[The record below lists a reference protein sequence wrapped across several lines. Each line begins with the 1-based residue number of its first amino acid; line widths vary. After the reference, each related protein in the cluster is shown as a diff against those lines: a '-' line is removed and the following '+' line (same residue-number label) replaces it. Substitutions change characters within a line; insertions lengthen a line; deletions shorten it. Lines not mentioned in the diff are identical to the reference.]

1 VLENQ
6 PPVEDQPSTR
16 RLAHFE
22 LREKLGEGG
31 MGTVYLAWD
40 TQLRRKVA
48 LKLIRG
54 VKASDRERQRLLLE
68 ARTASNLAHPNIVT
82 IFGLF
87 EDQNQ
92 LFYAMEYVEGET
104 LEDLLRRGALPIP
117 QVLLMAAQMA
127 SAIAYAHQHGVIHRD
142 IKPANI
148 MISIEGNIKIL
159 DFGLAR
165 PTAAGQDQ
173 LLVEEPQLLQTRDGQ
188 IRGTLPYMAPE
199 QLSGQRADA
208 KCEIFS
214 FGCVLYEMLAG
225 QRPFPATHPVQ
236 IRWEILQ
243 CKPIPL
249 GQVLGCQHELI
260 QVVEQCLRA
269 DPENR
274 FLTMKQVALSLDVLN
289 APPLPATRRWPLWLG
304 LSLALV
310 SLALLFLRPNS
321 ASVPP
326 QTIQKIAVLPFQN
339 LGADPANQIFCDGFS
354 AQLSG
359 QLAEYQV
366 LVPGSWVVPP
376 TEIRRMEQVSGPAL
390 YQNFG
395 VTHVLSGTMR
405 QMGTLRELTL
415 ELIDARS
422 LSLLKTW
429 RTPLE
434 ERQLF
439 RAEEQVLTG
448 ALELLDWPSDEQ
460 QLQRLARN
468 RTSVPDSYIQYV
480 LALGCLYRYDQPG
493 NLQRAIASFEQALQG
508 DQGFIFAHIGLSQA
522 YLVAFRTSDEDG
534 DLHKAEQSAR
544 QARAMR
550 PDLALPLL
558 CLGNVQLEKGKTEEA
573 ILSFR
578 EALQNEPRNGLVTYA
593 LAGAL
598 ASIGHTEEAG
608 KAYEQAARLEPA
620 NWNGQTARARFFV
633 QGGDLT
639 RAEQVFR
646 ELIALAPENPY
657 GYSNLGAVL
666 FQGDQ
671 WEEARQ
677 MLEKAVELNPDGWNS
692 LSNLATLLFFLADY
706 EASAAVFERA
716 HLLRPANYLVLAN
729 WGDALHQ
736 IPARQP
742 EGLKAWQEAAT
753 LIEQKLGE
761 QGEQPQ
767 LLLDR
772 ALLWAKLGRHEEAL
786 NSLARS
792 PIKEEE
798 VSREEWVLRAQIH
811 ALGGQAAEARNILER
826 LRQKGL
832 WGRDLQSDPILAPL
846 TPPGK

>member
-1 VLENQ
+1 VLEAH
-6 PPVEDQPSTR
+6 PAGKEESPTR

-22 LREKLGEGG
+22 LRQKLGEGG

-92 LFYAMEYVEGET
+92 LFCAMEYVEGET

-117 QVLLMAAQMA
+117 QVLQMAGQMA

-148 MISIEGNIKIL
+148 MITIDGNIKIL

-165 PTAAGQDQ
+165 PTAASEDQ
-173 LLVEEPQLLQTRDGQ
+173 QLVEDTSLLQTRDGQ

-199 QLSGQRADA
+199 QLNGQRADA
-208 KCEIFS
+208 KSEIFS

-225 QRPFPATHPVQ
+225 QRPFPAANPVQ

-243 CKPIPL
+243 CKPVPL
-249 GQVLGCQHELI
+249 AQLLGCHHELH

-269 DPENR
+269 DPESR
-274 FLTMKQVALSLDVLN
+274 FLSMKQISLTLDVLN
-289 APPLPATRRWPLWLG
+289 SPPLPATRRWPLWLG
-304 LSLALV
+304 LALALA
-310 SLALLFLRPNS
+310 SLGLLFVRPQA
-321 ASVPP
+321 ASGPP

-359 QLAEYQV
+359 QLAEYQA

-376 TEIRRMEQVSGPAL
+376 TEIRRLEQVSGPNL

-434 ERQLF
+434 EQQLF
-439 RAEEQVLTG
+439 RAEEKVLTG
-448 ALELLDWPSDEQ
+448 ALTLLDWPSDAQ
-460 QLQRLARN
+460 QLQRMARN
-468 RTSVPDSYIQYV
+468 RTSVPDSYVHYV
-480 LALGCLYRYDQPG
+480 IGLGCLYRYDQPG
-493 NLQRAIASFEQALQG
+493 NLERAIASFEQALQG
-508 DQGFIFAHIGLSQA
+508 DQGFSFAHVGLSQA
-522 YLVAFRTSDEDG
+522 YLVRFRTSDEDA
-534 DLHKAEQSAR
+534 DLQKAEQAAR

-558 CLGNVQLEKGKTEEA
+558 CLGNVQLEKGLTEEA

-578 EALQNEPRNGLVTYA
+578 EALQNEPRHGLVSYA

-598 ASIGHTEEAG
+598 ESSGHMEEAG
-608 KAYEQAARLEPA
+608 LTYEQAAQLEPA

-633 QGGDLT
+633 QKGDLT

-666 FQGDQ
+666 FQGDH

-677 MLEKAVELNPDGWNS
+677 MLEKAVELNPNGWNS

-706 EASAAVFERA
+706 EASAGVFERA
-716 HLLRPANYLVLAN
+716 HLLRPANYLVMAN

-736 IPARQP
+736 IPGRQQ
-742 EGLKAWQEAAT
+742 EAVRAWQEASN
-753 LIEQKLGE
+753 LIQKKMEE
-761 QGEQPQ
+761 QGEQHQ

-772 ALLWAKLGRHEEAL
+772 SLLWAKLGMHEEAL

-792 PIKEEE
+792 SAEEI
-798 VSREEWVLRAQIH
+798 SREEWVLRAQIH
-811 ALGGQAAEARNILER
+811 ALCGQTGESRNILVR
-826 LRQKGL
+826 LRQTGL

-846 TPPGK
+846 NPPGE